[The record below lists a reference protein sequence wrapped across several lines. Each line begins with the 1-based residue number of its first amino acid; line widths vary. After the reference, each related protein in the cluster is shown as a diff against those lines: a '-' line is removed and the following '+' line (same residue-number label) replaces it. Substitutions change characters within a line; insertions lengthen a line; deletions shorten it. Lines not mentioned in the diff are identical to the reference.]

1 MENAAPRISRVFRR
15 NPGWEKEWKNGN
27 KVQVKC
33 GIHAG
38 KYVCA
43 LVDEQCK

>member
-1 MENAAPRISRVFRR
+1 MENADPPISRVF
-15 NPGWEKEWKNGN
+15 GVILAAKKEFKNGN

-38 KYVCA
+38 KYGCA
-43 LVDEQCK
+43 LVDEQCE